1 MEIVMNIFKQT
12 HIYLDLAIENKEA
25 LFDFIG
31 EALKKLGRVTESK
44 DFIRALNKRES
55 EISTGIGD
63 GLAIPHAL
71 DTSVLF
77 PTVLYIRLKEPIA
90 YDALDQ
96 KPVKEVFSIA
106 MPNSYQKEHLETLS
120 KIANLYLDDA
130 TKDALQAAN
139 TTSKVYQILSK
150 TLK

>member
-1 MEIVMNIFKQT
+1 MNIFKET
-12 HIYLDLAIENKEA
+12 HIYLDLAIESKEA

-31 EALKKLGRVTESK
+31 DELKKLGRVTESE
-44 DFIRALNKRES
+44 DFVRALNKRES

-77 PTVLYIRLKEPIA
+77 PTVLYIRLKAPIA

-96 KPVKEVFSIA
+96 KPVQEIFSIA
-106 MPNSYQKEHLETLS
+106 MPNSYQKEHLEILS
-120 KIANLYLDDA
+120 KIANLYLDDT
-130 TKDALQAAN
+130 TKEALQAAN
-139 TTSKVYQILSK
+139 TTSKVYQLLSK